1 MTDAPRSLG
10 PAEPIPLTVLTGFRG
25 AGKTSL
31 LNRSVSDP
39 ALAEAAAIITAFGE
53 IDR

>member
-1 MTDAPRSLG
+1 VTALLP
-10 PAEPIPLTVLTGFRG
+10 GFRG

-31 LNRSVSDP
+31 LNRRVSDP
-39 ALAEAAAIITAFGE
+39 ALAEAAATITAFGE

>member
-1 MTDAPRSLG
+1 VTALL
-10 PAEPIPLTVLTGFRG
+10 AGFRG

-31 LNRSVSDP
+31 LDPRPSDP
-39 ALAEAAAIITAFGE
+39 ALTEAAAIITAFGE

>member
-1 MTDAPRSLG
+1 VTTLFP
-10 PAEPIPLTVLTGFRG
+10 GFRG

-31 LNRSVSDP
+31 LDSRVSDP
-39 ALAEAAAIITAFGE
+39 VLAEAAAIITAFGE

>member
-1 MTDAPRSLG
+1 VTALL
-10 PAEPIPLTVLTGFRG
+10 AGFRG

-31 LNRSVSDP
+31 LDRRASDP